1 MGPALLTGGSSVRDD
16 GYDGYWVVSVDRA
29 TGAATTSDL
38 IEDRA
43 EAWQLSVELEE
54 PRVFTTVVP
63 RRRPGRSPT

>member
-1 MGPALLTGGSSVRDD
+1 MGPALLTGGSSVRD
-16 GYDGYWVVSVDRA
+16 DGYWVVSVDRA